1 MQLAGRLALPWLL
14 GRFTDRSLTAI
25 SAVMMVA
32 AFVLLIWSTVLPV
45 FIAAQLLQGAA
56 RAIFWT
62 SSQAHAIRDQ
72 PEPIRRLVDLN
83 VAGNAGTL
91 VGPAVG
97 GLLASIG
104 LTVALVAGAAGAL
117 VAVAGTAFL
126 RAFPPFD
133 RKRSAG
139 TRRLLRRTGV
149 DVACWASVVGGLWW
163 SMMGSFVPVLLVARA
178 SARSASAGRSPDP
191 RRPGCS
197 PCSRSGRS
205 RRTRIAPA
213 VRIAAV
219 VASVALVLIALLPPV
234 LPIAIALLLIGGA
247 AAGSVTTLS
256 PAMATLVASAD
267 EQGDALSLTG
277 TFRAAAL
284 FASPAAV
291 GVLVTPFAV
300 GPAMAIVTLAVG
312 AAGAVVGRDPDVPG
326 GEPRAGP
333 QAVTA
338 TFDSL
343 IFPARARSLRIW
355 PAASLPGAPITQ
367 PPGCVPGA
375 ALVVAVDRGRGTGV
389 QPGAGRKKYIC
400 GARNSPAKMLPS
412 VSPTVRS
419 MSSGVPTSRWSTR
432 SPKPGKNDSS
442 VGLDRVAEAAP
453 ARCPSRS
460 RAGGTARTGRSS
472 ASRAC
477 RAAPC
482 PGRPSTGSRSRCTA
496 ASSTSRTSRRRRPAR
511 GTPSTARCS

>member
-1 MQLAGRLALPWLL
+1 MIPSPGSMPATSPAPPPPAAVPPAAAIDDRRDRVIGLVVVFAFSIGLGVGTVTIPLLALASGYDAASVGFLVATAAAMQLAGRLALPWML
-14 GRFTDRSLTAI
+14 GRFTDRSLTAF
-25 SAVMMVA
+25 SALMMVA
-32 AFVLLIWSTVLPV
+32 AFALLIWSTLLPV

-97 GLLASIG
+97 GLLAAIG

-163 SMMGSFVPVLLVARA
+163 SMMGSFVPVLLVGAGVGSIGVGWA
-178 SARSASAGRSPDP
+178 ITGSEAAGMFALLALRSVS
-191 RRPGCS
+191 
-197 PCSRSGRS
+197 
-205 RRTRIAPA
+205 RTRIGPA

-219 VASVALVLIALLPPV
+219 IASVALVLIALLPPV
-234 LPIAIALLLIGGA
+234 LPVAIALLLIGGA

-291 GVLVTPFAV
+291 GALVTPLAV
-300 GPAMAIVTLAVG
+300 GPAMAIVAIGVG
-312 AAGAVVGRDPDVPG
+312 AAGAVVGR
-326 GEPRAGP
+326 ERAG
-333 QAVTA
+333 
-338 TFDSL
+338 
-343 IFPARARSLRIW
+343 
-355 PAASLPGAPITQ
+355 
-367 PPGCVPGA
+367 
-375 ALVVAVDRGRGTGV
+375 
-389 QPGAGRKKYIC
+389 
-400 GARNSPAKMLPS
+400 
-412 VSPTVRS
+412 
-419 MSSGVPTSRWSTR
+419 
-432 SPKPGKNDSS
+432 
-442 VGLDRVAEAAP
+442 RVASPE
-453 ARCPSRS
+453 
-460 RAGGTARTGRSS
+460 
-472 ASRAC
+472 
-477 RAAPC
+477 
-482 PGRPSTGSRSRCTA
+482 PGL
-496 ASSTSRTSRRRRPAR
+496 RR
-511 GTPSTARCS
+511 

>member
-1 MQLAGRLALPWLL
+1 MIPSPGSMPATLPAPPPPAAALPNGPLDDRRDRVVGLVVVFAFSIGLGVGTVTIPLLALASGYDAAAVGFLVATAAAMQLGGRLALPWLL

-32 AFVLLIWSTVLPV
+32 AFALLIWSTVLPV

-117 VAVAGTAFL
+117 VASLG
-126 RAFPPFD
+126 RHSSGAFPPFD

-163 SMMGSFVPVLLVARA
+163 SMMGSFVPVLLVA
-178 SARSASAGRSPDP
+178 AGVGSIGVGWAITGSEAAGMFALLALRTV
-191 RRPGCS
+191 
-197 PCSRSGRS
+197 S
-205 RRTRIAPA
+205 RRRIAPA

-234 LPIAIALLLIGGA
+234 LPVAIALLLIGGA

-291 GVLVTPFAV
+291 GVLVTPLAV
-300 GPAMAIVTLAVG
+300 GPAMAIVALVVG
-312 AAGAVVGRDPDVPG
+312 AAGAVVGR
-326 GEPRAGP
+326 ERPRPVASRGARP

-343 IFPARARSLRIW
+343 IFPARARSLRICW
-355 PAASLPGAPITQ
+355 LASLPGAPITQ
-367 PPGCVPGA
+367 PPGWVPE
-375 ALVVAVDRGRGTGV
+375 
-389 QPGAGRKKYIC
+389 PH
-400 GARNSPAKMLPS
+400 
-412 VSPTVRS
+412 
-419 MSSGVPTSRWSTR
+419 W
-432 SPKPGKNDSS
+432 
-442 VGLDRVAEAAP
+442 
-453 ARCPSRS
+453 
-460 RAGGTARTGRSS
+460 
-472 ASRAC
+472 
-477 RAAPC
+477 
-482 PGRPSTGSRSRCTA
+482 
-496 ASSTSRTSRRRRPAR
+496 
-511 GTPSTARCS
+511 